1 MLRYVGSAAEGMYV
15 MQTWVAVNGLGPTGK
30 RLVREFA
37 ATQPRGAA
45 LYGVPETIQAV
56 EVLLQAIAR
65 SDGTR
70 RSVLEQ
76 LRQTRVEDGVL
87 GSFSFDARGDRSP
100 RVITVERAERGRY
113 VFDRRITVPET
124 LLP

>member
-1 MLRYVGSAAEGMYV
+1 
-15 MQTWVAVNGLGPTGK
+15 MQTWVPVNGLGPPGE

-37 ATQPRGAA
+37 ATQPRGANLVGA
-45 LYGVPETIQAV
+45 PETIQAV

-76 LRQTRVEDGVL
+76 LRQTQIENGVL
-87 GSFSFDARGDRSP
+87 GSFRFDERGDRSP
-100 RVITVERAERGRY
+100 RVITVERAERGRF
-113 VFDRRITVPET
+113 VFDRRISVPAT
-124 LLP
+124 LIP

>member
-1 MLRYVGSAAEGMYV
+1 MYI
-15 MQTWVAVNGLGPTGK
+15 TGGWLTLDGLGREGK

-37 ATQPRGAA
+37 ATQPKDASLG
-45 LYGVPETIQAV
+45 GVPETMQAV

-70 RSVLEQ
+70 QSVLEQ
-76 LRQTRVEDGVL
+76 LRQTRVENGVL
-87 GSFSFDARGDRSP
+87 GSFRFDARGDISP
-100 RVITVERAERGRY
+100 RVIVVHRIERRRPN
-113 VFDRRITVPET
+113 FDRLILVPAT

>member
-1 MLRYVGSAAEGMYV
+1 M
-15 MQTWVAVNGLGPTGK
+15 
-30 RLVREFA
+30 REFA

-45 LYGVPETIQAV
+45 LSIVPETIQAV

-76 LRQTRVEDGVL
+76 LRQTRVENGVL
-87 GSFSFDARGDRSP
+87 GSFRFDERGDRSP
-100 RVITVERAERGRY
+100 RVITVERVERGRY

>member
-1 MLRYVGSAAEGMYV
+1 MITALRDRLGAGVVLLASDAFNDPDMLRYVGSAAEGMYV
-15 MQTWVAVNGLGPTGK
+15 TQTGFRINALGRTGK

-45 LYGVPETIQAV
+45 LYFVPETIQAV

-76 LRQTRVEDGVL
+76 LRQTHVENGVL
-87 GSFSFDARGDRSP
+87 GSFRFD
-100 RVITVERAERGRY
+100 ERGTG
-113 VFDRRITVPET
+113 RRG
-124 LLP
+124 